1 MFSPRQQHIQHGRS
15 CCKYVYFILKWFF
28 VQTVGVVIQGGDG
41 KNVDSVLPHIAQRT
55 FDENPAVR
63 SMVSTVVG
71 GWLLDLRDR
80 YVLLWETL
88 IEGNNVLY
96 NLVGGVCR

>member
-1 MFSPRQQHIQHGRS
+1 M
-15 CCKYVYFILKWFF
+15 
-28 VQTVGVVIQGGDG
+28 
-41 KNVDSVLPHIAQRT
+41 DSVLPHIAQRT

-63 SMVSTVVG
+63 YMVSTVVG

-88 IEGNNVLY
+88 TEGNTVIM
-96 NLVGGVCR
+96 CIIW